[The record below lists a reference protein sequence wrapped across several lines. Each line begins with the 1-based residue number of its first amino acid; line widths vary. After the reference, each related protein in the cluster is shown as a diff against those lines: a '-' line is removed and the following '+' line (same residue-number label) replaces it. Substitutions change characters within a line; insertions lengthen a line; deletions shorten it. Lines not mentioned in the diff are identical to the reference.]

1 MKRFLY
7 ILTFLFSALTFA
19 QTEIHV
25 SADTNQALIGDI
37 IRIYLKVQNANDI
50 IWPNIE
56 EDIKPLE
63 LQQSSS
69 IDTLINN
76 GSNTYSQ
83 HFALQSF
90 DTGRFV
96 LPSLEFINTEGD
108 TFYSDSLSFAFL
120 SVALDTTKAVYDIK
134 APVAVPFN
142 FEEAKPY
149 IYGLLALI
157 ALIIIIYS
165 LIQKMSG
172 KTVLKEE
179 VAIVIPCEVTAIKAL
194 KKLQRAKLCDKGEV
208 KEHYVQLTEIL
219 RTYFDKEFSIETL
232 ESTSD
237 ETIEL
242 LKTAHVDTALI
253 DQITALLTEADLVKF
268 AKSNPDNRTNDLFM
282 KQSFSFIKDC
292 HKMKVEGDNV

>member
-1 MKRFLY
+1 LKRFLY

-19 QTEIHV
+19 QTEIYV

-37 IRIYLKVQNANDI
+37 IRINVKVNNANDI
-50 IWPNIE
+50 FWPNIE
-56 EDIKPLE
+56 EEIKPLE
-63 LQQSSS
+63 LQLSSS
-69 IDTLINN
+69 IDTLTKN
-76 GSNTYSQ
+76 GSSTYIQ
-83 HFALQSF
+83 GFTIQSF

-172 KTVLKEE
+172 KTILKEDI
-179 VAIVIPCEVTAIKAL
+179 AIVIPCEVTAIKAL

-208 KEHYVQLTEIL
+208 KEHYVRLTEIL
-219 RTYFDKEFSIETL
+219 RTYFDEEFSIETL

-242 LKTAHVDTALI
+242 LKTANVETVLL

-268 AKSNPDNRTNDLFM
+268 AKSNPDSRTNDIFM
-282 KQSFSFIKDC
+282 KQSFIFIKDC
-292 HKMKVEGDNV
+292 RKMKEEGDNV

>member
-19 QTEIHV
+19 QTEIYV

-37 IRIYLKVQNANDI
+37 IRINVKVNNANDI
-50 IWPNIE
+50 FWPNIE
-56 EDIKPLE
+56 EEIKPLE
-63 LQQSSS
+63 LQLSSS
-69 IDTLINN
+69 IDTLTKN
-76 GSNTYSQ
+76 GSSTYIQ
-83 HFALQSF
+83 DFTIQSF
-90 DTGRFV
+90 DTGRFI

-172 KTVLKEE
+172 KTILKEDI
-179 VAIVIPCEVTAIKAL
+179 AIVIPCEVTAIKAL

-208 KEHYVQLTEIL
+208 KEHYVRLTEIL
-219 RTYFDKEFSIETL
+219 RTYFDEEFSIETL

-242 LKTAHVDTALI
+242 LKTANVETVLL

-268 AKSNPDNRTNDLFM
+268 AKSNPDSRTNDIFM
-282 KQSFSFIKDC
+282 KQSFIFIKDC
-292 HKMKVEGDNV
+292 RKMKEEGDNV

>member
-1 MKRFLY
+1 LKRFLY

-19 QTEIHV
+19 QTEIYV
-25 SADTNQALIGDI
+25 SADTNQALIGDV
-37 IRIYLKVQNANDI
+37 IRINVKVNNANDI
-50 IWPNIE
+50 FWPNIE

-63 LQQSSS
+63 LQLSSS
-69 IDTLINN
+69 IDTLTKN
-76 GSNTYSQ
+76 GSSTYIQ
-83 HFALQSF
+83 DFTIQSF
-90 DTGRFV
+90 DTGRFI
-96 LPSLEFINTEGD
+96 LPSLEFINTKGD

-172 KTVLKEE
+172 KAILKEDI
-179 VAIVIPCEVTAIKAL
+179 AIVIPCEVTAIKAL

-208 KEHYVQLTEIL
+208 KEHYVRLTEIL
-219 RTYFDKEFSIETL
+219 RTYFDEEFSIETL

-242 LKTAHVDTALI
+242 LKTANVETVLL

-268 AKSNPDNRTNDLFM
+268 AKSNPDSRTNDIFM
-282 KQSFSFIKDC
+282 KQSFIFIKDC
-292 HKMKVEGDNV
+292 RKMKEEGDNV

>member
-19 QTEIHV
+19 QTEIYV

-37 IRIYLKVQNANDI
+37 IRINVKVNNANDI
-50 IWPNIE
+50 FWPNIE
-56 EDIKPLE
+56 EEIKPLE
-63 LQQSSS
+63 LQLSSS
-69 IDTLINN
+69 IDTLTKN
-76 GSNTYSQ
+76 GSSTYIQ
-83 HFALQSF
+83 DFTIQSF

-172 KTVLKEE
+172 KTILKEDI
-179 VAIVIPCEVTAIKAL
+179 AIVIPCEVTAIKAL

-208 KEHYVQLTEIL
+208 KEHYVRLTEIL
-219 RTYFDKEFSIETL
+219 RTYFDEEFSIETI

-242 LKTAHVDTALI
+242 LKTANVETVLL

-268 AKSNPDNRTNDLFM
+268 AKSNPDSRTNDIFM
-282 KQSFSFIKDC
+282 KQSFIFIKDC
-292 HKMKVEGDNV
+292 RKMKEEGDNV

>member
-19 QTEIHV
+19 QTEIYV
-25 SADTNQALIGDI
+25 SADTNQALIGDV
-37 IRIYLKVQNANDI
+37 IRINVKVNNANDI
-50 IWPNIE
+50 FWPNIE

-63 LQQSSS
+63 LQLSSS
-69 IDTLINN
+69 IDTLTKN
-76 GSNTYSQ
+76 GSSTYIQ
-83 HFALQSF
+83 DFTIQSF
-90 DTGRFV
+90 DTGRFI
-96 LPSLEFINTEGD
+96 LPSLEFINTKGD

-172 KTVLKEE
+172 KAILKEDI
-179 VAIVIPCEVTAIKAL
+179 AIVIPCEVTAIKAL

-208 KEHYVQLTEIL
+208 KEHYVRLTEIL
-219 RTYFDKEFSIETL
+219 RTYFDEEFSIETL

-242 LKTAHVDTALI
+242 LKTANVETVLL

-268 AKSNPDNRTNDLFM
+268 AKSNPDSRTNDIFM
-282 KQSFSFIKDC
+282 KQSFIFIKDC
-292 HKMKVEGDNV
+292 RKMKEEGDNV

>member
-1 MKRFLY
+1 
-7 ILTFLFSALTFA
+7 LTFA
-19 QTEIHV
+19 QTEIYV

-37 IRIYLKVQNANDI
+37 IRINVKVNNANDI
-50 IWPNIE
+50 FWPNIE
-56 EDIKPLE
+56 EEIKPLE
-63 LQQSSS
+63 LQLSSS
-69 IDTLINN
+69 IDTLTKN
-76 GSNTYSQ
+76 GSSTYIQ
-83 HFALQSF
+83 DFTIQSF
-90 DTGRFV
+90 DTGRFI

-172 KTVLKEE
+172 KTILKEDI
-179 VAIVIPCEVTAIKAL
+179 AIVIPCEVTAIKAL

-208 KEHYVQLTEIL
+208 KEHYVRLTEIL
-219 RTYFDKEFSIETL
+219 RTYFDEEFSIETL

-242 LKTAHVDTALI
+242 LKTANVETVLL

-268 AKSNPDNRTNDLFM
+268 AKSNPDSRTNDIFM
-282 KQSFSFIKDC
+282 KQSFIFIKDC
-292 HKMKVEGDNV
+292 RKMKEEGDNV